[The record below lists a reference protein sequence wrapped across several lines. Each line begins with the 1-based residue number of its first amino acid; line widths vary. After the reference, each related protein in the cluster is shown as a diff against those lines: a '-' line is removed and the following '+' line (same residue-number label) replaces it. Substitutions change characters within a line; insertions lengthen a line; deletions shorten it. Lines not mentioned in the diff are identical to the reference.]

1 MGMDCEKFREM
12 LDNYS
17 DLSLQELDTLEA
29 HALVCG
35 ECKRELEFM
44 RSIINTVQSLPEID
58 PPADFLDKINERID
72 KEERLP
78 VRICRKAVPY
88 VRRYG
93 ALAACLAIGI
103 AIGTNGQTLVSKMH
117 NDSDGIIES
126 TQT

>member
-17 DLSLQELDTLEA
+17 DLSPQELDTLEA

-88 VRRYG
+88 VKIRSTCSMSGNRYSNRNKRTN
-93 ALAACLAIGI
+93 ACVKNA
-103 AIGTNGQTLVSKMH
+103 
-117 NDSDGIIES
+117 
-126 TQT
+126 

>member
-17 DLSLQELDTLEA
+17 DLSPQELDTLEA

-72 KEERLP
+72 KESSYF
-78 VRICRKAVPY
+78 K
-88 VRRYG
+88 
-93 ALAACLAIGI
+93 
-103 AIGTNGQTLVSKMH
+103 
-117 NDSDGIIES
+117 
-126 TQT
+126 